1 MAKLSSDN
9 QIPVKVGQLQVGQR
23 LLLMDSGDKTF
34 AVPLGLAGVKGA
46 SDGIDTSGATAT
58 ANDVRKGK
66 TGWANNRRVI
76 GTRVVRFTDGTFRL
90 TGCAMEEVNGIY
102 RFRKD
107 YVTYKI
113 SETRQVTW
121 SLYANDNGYMIS
133 NSTTWDD
140 ASLVF
145 EWIVHRDEPFEFLY
159 RGKTDKWQ
167 SRSEGY
173 LWEPWSGSPE
183 PPPRTTLYA

>member
-1 MAKLSSDN
+1 MPKLSRKN
-9 QIPVKVGQLQVGQR
+9 QVPVDVADIRAGQR
-23 LLLMDSGDKTF
+23 LVLMESSDKVF
-34 AVPLGLAGVKGA
+34 AIPLGVTRHSPVEG
-46 SDGIDTSGATAT
+46 GIDTSGATAT

-66 TGWANNRRVI
+66 TGYAGNKRII
-76 GTRVVRFTDGTFRL
+76 GTRVVRFRDGTFRL
-90 TGCAMEEVNGIY
+90 TGCAIEQVNGIY

-113 SETRQVTW
+113 SETKQVTW
-121 SLYANDNGYMIS
+121 SLYANDSGYMIS
-133 NSTTWDD
+133 SNTTWDD
-140 ASLVF
+140 ASLAF

-159 RGKTDKWQ
+159 RGAIDKWQ

-173 LWEPWSGSPE
+173 LWEPWAGAPE